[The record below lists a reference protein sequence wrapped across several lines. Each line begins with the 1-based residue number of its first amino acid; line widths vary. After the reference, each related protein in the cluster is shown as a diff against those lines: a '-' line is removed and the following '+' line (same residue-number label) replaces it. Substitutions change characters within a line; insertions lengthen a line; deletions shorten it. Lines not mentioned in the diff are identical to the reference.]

1 MSVAAIVSI
10 VLLLALA
17 GGGFWLVRSGRWA
30 QAREFF
36 REVVA
41 EVKRCSFPSWDEV
54 RGTTIVVIITS
65 FVFAVFLWFAD
76 FVIVKG
82 YEGMLK
88 VFGS

>member
-17 GGGFWLVRSGRWA
+17 GLVVWLVQSGRWGRI
-30 QAREFF
+30 REFF

-41 EVKRCSFPSWDEV
+41 EVKRCSFPGWDEV
-54 RGTTIVVIITS
+54 RGTTIVVIVTS
-65 FVFAVFLWFAD
+65 VVFAVFLWFAD
-76 FVIVKG
+76 FVILKG
-82 YEGMLK
+82 YNGLLQ